1 MGESTAI
8 TINWADVIPA
18 GTFNPVVQG
27 IVSLFPQVLAVVL
40 PLIVLRKGWDFIKG
54 NIYSA

>member
-1 MGESTAI
+1 MNSSGAI
-8 TINWADVIPA
+8 DWATIIPS
-18 GTFNPVVQG
+18 GTFTPVVEG
-27 IVSLFPQVLAVVL
+27 IVGLFPQVLAVVL

>member
-1 MGESTAI
+1 MSNVTIDWSTVLP
-8 TINWADVIPA
+8 D

>member
-1 MGESTAI
+1 MNSAGTGI
-8 TINWADVIPA
+8 DWATVIPT
-18 GTFNPVVQG
+18 GTFTPVVEG
-27 IVSLFPQVLAVVL
+27 IVGLFPQVLAVVL